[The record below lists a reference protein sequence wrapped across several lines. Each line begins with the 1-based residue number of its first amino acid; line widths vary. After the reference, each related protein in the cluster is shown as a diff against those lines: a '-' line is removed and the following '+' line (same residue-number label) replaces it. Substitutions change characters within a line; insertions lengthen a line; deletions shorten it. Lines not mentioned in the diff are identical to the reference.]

1 MSHHIGGATR
11 ASSDERRSGRVPRLR
26 RCAAPPRR
34 ALPDVT
40 ILVRQRWHTARVR
53 GGRAHLALA
62 LEPGRLGGREAALR
76 LVQLAPCA
84 HQRGFCAEQSG
95 AASRSVVRSRRRE
108 GNLRCVCGDGPR
120 AMRPTRKADRKS
132 SSVRE
137 AADRA
142 RWRGETEL
150 DSTPYRESRWHRAA
164 CRAPR
169 KCERAPRA
177 GARSAARGHGRA
189 APHSPPP
196 SPPMQRWR
204 WQGGNGGDGI
214 SGSRCRDCVER
225 FHDVSEK

>member
-1 MSHHIGGATR
+1 M
-11 ASSDERRSGRVPRLR
+11 R

-137 AADRA
+137 PPIARA
-142 RWRGETEL
+142 GGARPSWTRLLT
-150 DSTPYRESRWHRAA
+150 ESRVGIAQRVALRGSASVLLAQAHVALLEVMEELLHIHHLHRLRCSDGAGREATAA
-164 CRAPR
+164 
-169 KCERAPRA
+169 
-177 GARSAARGHGRA
+177 
-189 APHSPPP
+189 
-196 SPPMQRWR
+196 M
-204 WQGGNGGDGI
+204 
-214 SGSRCRDCVER
+214 GSLVAMSRLCGEVP
-225 FHDVSEK
+225 